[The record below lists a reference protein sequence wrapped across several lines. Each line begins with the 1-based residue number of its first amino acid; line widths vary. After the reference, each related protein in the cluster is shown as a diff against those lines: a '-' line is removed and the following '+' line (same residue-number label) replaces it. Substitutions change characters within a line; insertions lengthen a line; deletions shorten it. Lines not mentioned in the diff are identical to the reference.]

1 MINILK
7 QIDFLKNFDEKQL
20 LGFSKIGT
28 REIIDVNQLVLK
40 SSEVSKGLII
50 ILRGV
55 FSTTHLGVEKQFRQG
70 DFFSPLSLIHQ
81 TKHKL
86 SVKTV
91 QKGEIFMFTRENFEI
106 LAEKSPK
113 FALMLTSAISKSFLI
128 STEKYID
135 IHKED

>member
-7 QIDFLKNFDEKQL
+7 QIDFFKNFDDKQL

-28 REIIDVNQLVLK
+28 REIIDTNQFILK
-40 SSEVSKGLII
+40 NGNVSRGLIV

-55 FSTTHLGVEKQFRQG
+55 FSTTVQGVEKQFKQG
-70 DFFSPLSLIHQ
+70 DFFSPLSLLHK
-81 TKHKL
+81 TKQKL
-86 SVKTV
+86 SVKAS
-91 QKGEIFMFTRENFEI
+91 QKGEIFIFTKENFDI
-106 LAEKSPK
+106 LSEKSPK

-135 IHKED
+135 INEED